1 MAEKEFE
8 LREQDRWL
16 PIANVARLM
25 KHTLPGTAKV
35 SKDAKECMQE
45 CVSEFISFITSEASD
60 KCVME
65 KRKTINGEDILYSMN
80 SLGFEN
86 YSEVLKI
93 YLAKYREQQALRQ
106 ERGEIKKKKIP
117 SAGPEGEEEEDYMK
131 FSTINDKQQHQP
143 QQGGQQQQQTEQPA
157 QGTSEQE
164 YVQQLYEQDYG
175 GAHYSHNPDYHNYHQ
190 SPPQQDP
197 VTAIEGTPQ
206 MQDQQTQQVDE
217 SADSGAD
224 ATTTTQGIDSTNT
237 TTKTPATTEETNLSL
252 NLTHNVNTVVS
263 ETEELAGLAN
273 GHHGEN
279 VLYRYQ

>member
-1 MAEKEFE
+1 
-8 LREQDRWL
+8 
-16 PIANVARLM
+16 
-25 KHTLPGTAKV
+25 
-35 SKDAKECMQE
+35 
-45 CVSEFISFITSEASD
+45 
-60 KCVME
+60 
-65 KRKTINGEDILYSMN
+65 
-80 SLGFEN
+80 
-86 YSEVLKI
+86 
-93 YLAKYREQQALRQ
+93 
-106 ERGEIKKKKIP
+106 
-117 SAGPEGEEEEDYMK
+117 MK
-131 FSTINDKQQHQP
+131 FSTMNDKQQHQQ
-143 QQGGQQQQQTEQPA
+143 QQGGQPQTEQLT

-175 GAHYSHNPDYHNYHQ
+175 GANYSHNPDYHNYHQ

-206 MQDQQTQQVDE
+206 TQDQQPQQVDE
-217 SADSGAD
+217 SANSGTD
-224 ATTTTQGIDSTNT
+224 DTTATQGLDSTST